1 MGSIGTE
8 PIWDPT
14 SDLAVGAAATTK
26 GLPLALGKLFDL
38 IGEFLR
44 NQVNSGAVVGDP
56 TTPSTQATGA
66 TGATVVNV
74 NISAI
79 DATVNGIRYAAAAA
93 ADTALHDTTVYTAD
107 VDATTLTSGKSA
119 VITVCLAED
128 GAGTVSLETVKGSTA
143 TTGAQVA
150 PTQAQ
155 ITTKIGHAR
164 WIKLYEVTINRTGNT
179 TITQSAVDKR
189 PALGENYAVE
199 FYA

>member
-8 PIWDPT
+8 PVWDPT
-14 SDLAVGAAATTK
+14 SDVALVAAVATP

-38 IGEFLR
+38 IGEFVR
-44 NQVNSGAVVGDP
+44 NQVNGGAVVGDP

-93 ADTALHDTTVYTAD
+93 ADTALHDTTVYTSD
-107 VDATTLTSGKSA
+107 ISGTLTNGKSA

-155 ITTKIGHAR
+155 ITTKITHAR
-164 WIKLYEVTINRTGNT
+164 WIKLYEVTINRTGDT
-179 TITQSAVDKR
+179 AITQSAVDKR